1 MKMKMFLRIKCRS
14 EEECIEL
21 FERLNIKGFK
31 WNDGSPLSAEDT
43 DWNHKD
49 NTNNFIGYELWDD
62 KTITRFFTME
72 EEESYNGVFL
82 ISYEDSKKY
91 NLETILYH
99 FIQGKDLGLIA
110 SKGKKLSFWEAGKRI
125 CESSNL
131 AMRLKSWKE
140 DVYIKMQV
148 PDEYSKMTHPYLY
161 VTSRFG
167 KVPWKET
174 FVEMFSED
182 WEVVEREE

>member
-1 MKMKMFLRIKCRS
+1 MLLKIKCRS

-21 FERLNIKGFK
+21 FERLNNIGGYK
-31 WNDGSPLSAEDT
+31 WADNSPLTSEDT
-43 DWNHKD
+43 DWND
-49 NTNNFIGYELWDD
+49 RNNVNGFIGYELWED
-62 KTITRFFTME
+62 KTVTRFFTME
-72 EEESYNGVFL
+72 EEKRCSSVPL

-99 FIQGKDLGLIA
+99 FIQGKDLGLIV
-110 SKGKKLSFWEAGKRI
+110 SKGKGLTFWEAGKMI
-125 CESSNL
+125 CESSKL
-131 AMRLKSWKE
+131 AMRLPAWKE
-140 DVYIKMQV
+140 DVYVKIQV

-174 FVEMFSED
+174 YVEMFSED
-182 WEVVEREE
+182 WEVVEREG